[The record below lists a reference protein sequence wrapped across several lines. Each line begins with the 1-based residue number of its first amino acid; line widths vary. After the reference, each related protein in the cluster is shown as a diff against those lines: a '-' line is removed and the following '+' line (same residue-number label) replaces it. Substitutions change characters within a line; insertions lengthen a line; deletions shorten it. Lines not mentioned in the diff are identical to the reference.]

1 MKESIIQWIALN
13 KGFLLTLAA
22 IAVGYAALHLAFN
35 TKPSPVA
42 PEELHTLVS
51 QGQPTVLEL
60 YSNA

>member
-1 MKESIIQWIALN
+1 
-13 KGFLLTLAA
+13 
-22 IAVGYAALHLAFN
+22 VGYAALHLAFN